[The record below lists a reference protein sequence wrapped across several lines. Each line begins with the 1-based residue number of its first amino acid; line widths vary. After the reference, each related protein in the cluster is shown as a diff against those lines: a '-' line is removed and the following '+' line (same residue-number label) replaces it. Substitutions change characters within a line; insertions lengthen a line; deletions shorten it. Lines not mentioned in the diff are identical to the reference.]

1 MINVW
6 LFFSFFFLLEISP
19 AQMCSLASLRG
30 SFVFFWPCPSA
41 PTSCHCAHH
50 VILLGTQLF
59 SSGLWGCQHL
69 SYLLLPKP
77 GCKAFLSAPH
87 GRQSSGCLSV
97 AVSLLKTVV
106 VEREFNTKNNSH
118 CSLPGLVPCLVTSLS
133 PRSRHDSLRKAGR
146 ALRLSRHVSASI
158 MTLSYRKRRVLI
170 PSSHF
175 KTCLSSLPFL
185 FQVSEFLGLL
195 QVATSVHFRRNL
207 ISAQKDGISSH
218 SPYNTV

>member
-1 MINVW
+1 MQHLGLIFSLISCMPNPMHDEMINVW
-6 LFFSFFFLLEISP
+6 LFFFFCWKLVLHKCVPWLVCVVPLS
-19 AQMCSLASLRG
+19 SSG
-30 SFVFFWPCPSA
+30 HVFA
-41 PTSCHCAHH
+41 PTSCHYPHH
-50 VILLGTQLF
+50 VILLRTQLF
-59 SSGLWGCQHL
+59 SSGLWGCQHH

-106 VEREFNTKNNSH
+106 VEREFNTKNNSR

-146 ALRLSRHVSASI
+146 ALRLSRPASASI
-158 MTLSYRKRRVLI
+158 MTLSYGKRRVLV

-185 FQVSEFLGLL
+185 F
-195 QVATSVHFRRNL
+195 
-207 ISAQKDGISSH
+207 
-218 SPYNTV
+218 